1 MPLRLMAIL
10 AHPDDESMGLGGAL
24 ARCHD
29 ESVHTSVV
37 TATLG
42 QAGRYRGIRPG
53 EPGHPGAEGLGEIRR
68 KELDAAV
75 KVLGVDE
82 LIVLDYVDQKLDQ
95 ADPQE
100 ILPRLAAAIRRIRPQ
115 VVVTFAPDGA
125 YGHPDHIAIS
135 QFAGAAI
142 VSAADPAVTLAGGDA
157 AHAPHAVDKFYYMA
171 WNEVDK
177 DAFEKAFRRMA
188 ATVDGI
194 ERSPRGW
201 PAWQITTVIDTHAQ
215 WDIAWKSVECHESQI
230 AAYEAL
236 SKLPPEAHEALWGKQ
251 SFYRV
256 FSRVNAG
263 RTLETD
269 LFAGLRDA
277 PADH

>member
-1 MPLRLMAIL
+1 MSQRLRLMAIL

-24 ARCHD
+24 ARCHG
-29 ESVHTSVV
+29 EGIHTSVV

-53 EPGHPGAEGLGEIRR
+53 EPGHPGATGLGEIRR

-75 KVLGVDE
+75 NVLGVDE
-82 LIVLDYVDQKLDQ
+82 LIVLDYIDQQLDQ
-95 ADPQE
+95 ADPRE

-115 VVVTFAPDGA
+115 VVITFAPDGA

-142 VSAADPAVTLAGGDA
+142 VTAADPAAHLPGDA
-157 AHAPHAVDKFYYMA
+157 AGDAPHAVEKFYYMA
-171 WNEVDK
+171 WNETDK
-177 DAFEKAFRRMA
+177 EAFEKAFRRMSA
-188 ATVDGI
+188 MVDGV

-201 PAWQITTVIDTHAQ
+201 PAWQITTMIDTSAH
-215 WDIAWKSVECHESQI
+215 WDTAWKSVECHVSQI

-236 SKLPPEAHEALWGKQ
+236 AKLPPAAHEALWGRQ
-251 SFYRV
+251 AFYRA

-263 RTLETD
+263 RALETD
-269 LFAGLRDA
+269 LFAGLR
-277 PADH
+277 